1 MWYVI
6 KSKPRQES
14 NLYKLISHYNVFYPR
29 YKKTNPSY
37 APYFNQY
44 LFLHSNDILKDVNY
58 LKYTRGLHSFLRVND
73 TYQSI
78 SDDYMERLQS
88 FFDDNGVLLPDYKI
102 NQKVK
107 LLDPV
112 FKDLE
117 FIVKEQLSTNRLI
130 LLTKLFNH
138 KIKLTVSSDNITI

>member
-29 YKKTNPSY
+29 YKK
-37 APYFNQY
+37 QI
-44 LFLHSNDILKDVNY
+44 LHMLLTSINISSFIPNDILKDVNY

-78 SDDYMERLQS
+78 SDYMERLQS
-88 FFDDNGVLLPDYKI
+88 FFDDNGVLLFE
-102 NQKVK
+102 
-107 LLDPV
+107 L
-112 FKDLE
+112 
-117 FIVKEQLSTNRLI
+117 
-130 LLTKLFNH
+130 
-138 KIKLTVSSDNITI
+138 